1 MIQCRRGSWQG
12 RCLDALQLGPRQ
24 DPLRHWITSRRFY
37 QPWPTH
43 SHSPQ
48 GSTLRLQDGN
58 IPHHLNYH
66 LHNHSFPSICTH
78 HSFPFLWSVLFSSK
92 TASPACLPACLFL
105 FLFIFLFLFSTVLQL
120 FLSSSKSAL
129 RFAAMR
135 TLSEV
140 AVRQPVRW
148 ASSTPHALLSPVSI
162 WYRHLYI
169 YWYLLFVHQHSLF
182 YLSLLALLC
191 TFLVYPIASHPF
203 IHQSKV
209 GQVESFWSHLRSAD
223 RHFLPYRRCNLSPST
238 STSLYL
244 NPCHPPYFSS
254 YSYSCLLL
262 SFFFSTVLT
271 IILDHHVSLLLS
283 LFPFLHYLR
292 YCICIVQS
300 HPVCPSAMM
309 TWKDLSL
316 TRTDPSPHSPS
327 QPFSK

>member
-1 MIQCRRGSWQG
+1 MRFSWVLVKILFDTGSLAGDFISHDLLTLTRLKGQHFVYKTAIYLTIWTIIFI
-12 RCLDALQLGPRQ
+12 
-24 DPLRHWITSRRFY
+24 IT
-37 QPWPTH
+37 
-43 SHSPQ
+43 
-48 GSTLRLQDGN
+48 
-58 IPHHLNYH
+58 
-66 LHNHSFPSICTH
+66 
-78 HSFPFLWSVLFSSK
+78 PFLPYAHTIPSLSYGLSCFPRK
-92 TASPACLPACLFL
+92 LLRLPACLFL